1 MPSSPVQFL
10 RTPEAIRERAENIFR
25 AEREHFDVRLDE
37 LPAVVEMVRE
47 VTRAAYPDGNIP
59 IHGRF
64 RHFGEARL
72 ALLDETLSGVDKAAR
87 ARAQID
93 LVVTSVLLDAGAGA
107 RWRYLEPRTGE
118 ELKRSEGL
126 AVASFHMFMAGAF
139 SHEGG
144 AQATAA
150 GLQSVNETALAN
162 GFQVEADNPLVG
174 LEGRAE
180 LLRALGRALELKPEL
195 FGETGR
201 PGHLFDSVDA
211 DARAL
216 LHAVL
221 SGLSSIWPKRL
232 SLDGENLGDVWRHR
246 LAGGNGASAG
256 LVPFHKL
263 SQWLT
268 YSLVEPFEQGGR
280 NVANVDSLTGLAE
293 YRNGGLFVDLGVVV
307 PKHDA
312 VVRVAHTAD
321 SEIVVEWR
329 ALTIALLD
337 RVAEA
342 LKMPIP
348 RLLEGGTW
356 QAGRIAARERR
367 EDGSPPIRIESD
379 GTVF

>member
-1 MPSSPVQFL
+1 VLTSPVQFL

-25 AEREHFDVRLDE
+25 AERAHFDVRLE
-37 LPAVVEMVRE
+37 ALPAVVEKVRE

-72 ALLDETLSGVDKAAR
+72 AFLDETLSG
-87 ARAQID
+87 I
-93 LVVTSVLLDAGAGA
+93 DAGAGA
-107 RWRYLEPRTGE
+107 RWRYLEPGTGE
-118 ELKRSEGL
+118 EPSRSEGL

-139 SHEGG
+139 SDEGG
-144 AQATAA
+144 AQANAA
-150 GLQSVNETALAN
+150 GLQSIDETALAN
-162 GFQVEADNPLVG
+162 GFQVETDNPLVG

-180 LLRALGRALELKPEL
+180 LLRALGRALEAKPEL
-195 FGETGR
+195 FGEAGR
-201 PGHLFDSVDA
+201 PHLFDSVEA

-216 LHAVL
+216 LDAVL
-221 SGLSSIWPKRL
+221 SGLGSIWPSRL
-232 SLDGENLGDVWRHR
+232 SLDGENLGDVWRHP
-246 LAGGNGASAG
+246 LAGGDGPSAG

-268 YSLVEPFEQGGR
+268 YSLVEPFERGGR
-280 NVANVDSLTGLAE
+280 KVANVDSLTGLAE

-312 VVRVAHTAD
+312 VTREPHTPD

-329 ALTIALLD
+329 ALTISLLD
-337 RVAEA
+337 RVAKA
-342 LKMPIP
+342 LKMPIA

-367 EDGSPPIRIESD
+367 DDGSPPIRIESD

>member
-1 MPSSPVQFL
+1 MPTSPVQFL
-10 RTPEAIRERAENIFR
+10 RTPEAIRERAENIFS
-25 AEREHFDVRLDE
+25 AEREHFDVRLDA
-37 LPAVVEMVRE
+37 LPAVVERVRT

-72 ALLDETLSGVDKAAR
+72 ARLDETLSGVDRAAR

-93 LVVTSVLLDAGAGA
+93 LVVTSVLLDAGAGT
-107 RWRYLEPRTGE
+107 RWRYHEPGTGE
-118 ELKRSEGL
+118 ELERSEGL
-126 AVASFHMFMAGAF
+126 AAASFHMFMAGVF

-150 GLQSVNETALAN
+150 GLQSIDETTLGE

-180 LLRALGRALELKPEL
+180 LLRALGLALEAKPEL
-195 FGETGR
+195 FGKTGR
-201 PGHLFDSVDA
+201 PGHLFDTVDA

-216 LHAVL
+216 LDAVL
-221 SGLSSIWPKRL
+221 SGLGSIWPKRL
-232 SLDGENLGDVWRHR
+232 SLDGENLGDVWRHP
-246 LAGGNGASAG
+246 LAGGDGPSAG

-268 YSLVEPFEQGGR
+268 YSLVEPFEQSGR
-280 NVANVDSLTGLAE
+280 PVANVDRLTGLAE
-293 YRNGGLFVDLGVVV
+293 YRNGGLFVDLGVIV

-312 VVRVAHTAD
+312 VTRVAHTPD

-329 ALTIALLD
+329 ALTISLLD

-356 QAGRIAARERR
+356 QAGRLAARERR